1 MIRKTLVQSLAVFA
15 AVALFAGSAQAA
27 FFSLTPQG
35 SDTIAVAGTVTFDAN
50 WTQEGGDANGAGLD
64 FNIVVSN
71 SAVAGITSADTT
83 GNPFQLPALNL
94 TFGAGA
100 PDEMLI
106 GGADIFGPGQVGTV
120 FLGTVTLTGNSAGS
134 TDILSGAQTQWVD
147 PGFVVGQDN
156 TATILATVT
165 VGTVPEPTALVLM
178 GLGVAGVAF
187 LRRRSA

>member
-35 SDTIAVAGTVTFDAN
+35 GSSTTTVLGTVTFDAT
-50 WTQEGGDANGAGLD
+50 WTQEGGDANAGAVDL
-64 FNIVVSN
+64 NLVVSN

-83 GNPFQLPALNL
+83 GNLFQLPAVNL

-100 PDEMLI
+100 PDEMLM
-106 GGADIFGPGQVGTV
+106 GGADIFGPGKGGTQ
-120 FLGTVTLTGNSAGS
+120 FIAAVTFTGNSLGS
-134 TDILSGAQTQWVD
+134 TDILSGAFTQWVD
-147 PGFVVGQDN
+147 TGAIVGVDN
-156 TATILATVT
+156 TATIMATVT
-165 VGTVPEPTALVLM
+165 VVPEPTALVLM
-178 GLGVAGVAF
+178 GLGIAGVAF

>member
-35 SDTIAVAGTVTFDAN
+35 SDTIAVAGTVTFDAE

-71 SAVAGITSADTT
+71 SAVAGITSADTI

-94 TFGAGA
+94 TFGAGV

-106 GGADIFGPGQVGTV
+106 GGADIFGPGQSGTV